1 MLRFDPAFVMFVGY
15 SFGKNESGYD
25 DDVSLETFIGR
36 FRSLPLDVYVLEPRP
51 FDLVHMLR
59 ERLHSKRVHPFPFYW
74 NLLAAAFTEVLS
86 ARLDAEYLEYFHHQL
101 LDDTGPYVTFP
112 R

>member
-15 SFGKNESGYD
+15 SFGKNEFGYD

-59 ERLHSKRVHPFPFYW
+59 ERLHSKRVHPFAV
-74 NLLAAAFTEVLS
+74 LLRTPCGGGIAHGGTRLGAVNDDGVISNTSMAS
-86 ARLDAEYLEYFHHQL
+86 AGQR
-101 LDDTGPYVTFP
+101 
-112 R
+112 